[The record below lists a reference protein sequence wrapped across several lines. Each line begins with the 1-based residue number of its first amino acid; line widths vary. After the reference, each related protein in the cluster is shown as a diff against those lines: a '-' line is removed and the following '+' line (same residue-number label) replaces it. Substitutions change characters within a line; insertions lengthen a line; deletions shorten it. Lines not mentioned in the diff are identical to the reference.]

1 MFSFDPHFD
10 SSPRPPSLLFM
21 NPWYVTHL
29 VTGDFAPPQT
39 EPARDAFLIA
49 LARGD
54 ARALSDAYREHHVAV
69 RAFACRLLGD
79 EGAAEDMVQEA
90 FVALPRA
97 VERFRGESSLRSL
110 VIAVAVNHARHFV
123 RAAARRRKGVSR
135 LAVEPRSTTVAA
147 PDEQLAREQLGDAL
161 FRALDELPLDQ
172 RVAFVLCV
180 VEERA
185 SHEAAEII
193 GAPAAT
199 VRARVQAAKRRLRE
213 LLQAGGFR

>member
-1 MFSFDPHFD
+1 
-10 SSPRPPSLLFM
+10 M
-21 NPWYVTHL
+21 NPWYVSLL
-29 VTGDFAPPQT
+29 VTGEFAPPLI
-39 EPARDAFLIA
+39 EPAQDAFLSA

-54 ARALSDAYREHHVAV
+54 ARALSDAYREHHLAV

-79 EGAAEDMVQEA
+79 DAAAEDMVQEA

-97 VERFRGESSLRSL
+97 MARFRGETSLRSF

-123 RAAARRRKGVSR
+123 RAAARRRKSVMR
-135 LAVEPRSTTVAA
+135 LAVEPTLTLGGA
-147 PDEQLAREQLGDAL
+147 PDERLAREQLGDAL

-185 SHEAAEII
+185 SQEAAAII
-193 GAPAAT
+193 GAPAPT
-199 VRARVQAAKRRLRE
+199 VRARVQAAKKRLRE
-213 LLQAGGFR
+213 RLEGGGFR